1 MTPAIIISAAALV
14 CTMLQVFFTWRRD
27 KRSNKKDDAD
37 EAARSSILMLKLDMI
52 QGDTS
57 AIKSDV
63 REIKSTQEKQE
74 RSIAVL
80 EQKVK
85 ALEHEVFEY
94 HK

>member
-27 KRSNKKDDAD
+27 KRSNKKDDTD

-85 ALEHEVFEY
+85 ALEHEVFGH